1 MKTFITKPESKP
13 EPESKRAR
21 TDSGTASASSAA
33 VSAPEDGG
41 KAAYA
46 LYMALKIL
54 WEEYLMQPK
63 SGHEESFFHL
73 LSVGVDLGRSKLPII
88 QILDEHV
95 EESPLAKALVVK
107 YENGKMFCSPKG
119 LKWVDGRVVALL
131 EKAVF
136 RADFCLGEPVLVAR
150 SERGG
155 KVSERG
161 GKVTEKYLFKATDD
175 MLSKLGV
182 EAVTEWQRTYLEY
195 NPYFKME
202 VTTKE
207 GKTTHE
213 LKFKPAFNEAMD
225 GEWTDGS
232 GAAFIRTFVTETLGG
247 NQDLGRYGDTW
258 GVEHDKQV
266 SEFLHATY
274 GLVPLSVAAPFTQDE
289 LINHNIFSKD
299 RKTKEVRA
307 PYKEEGGKVVPLPP
321 AKVTDFKSCTGLGSY
336 FTRKEKGA
344 MQVKKKPEDR
354 YFGAPKGVELQPSA
368 LLVFGKNLLEHVDE
382 SVKEAGVEL
391 AAELE
396 LASVQRMEHVMQREG
411 VDPIDKIR
419 MRFASYPPS
428 ESPSESLPS
437 KSWGWRDY

>member
-1 MKTFITKPESKP
+1 MSTTKPTMKTFTKPESQ
-13 EPESKRAR
+13 PESKRAR

-63 SGHEESFFHL
+63 SGQEESFFRL
-73 LSVGVDLGRSKLPII
+73 LPVGVDLGRSKLPII
-88 QILDEHV
+88 QILDKHV

-107 YENGKMFCSPKG
+107 YENGNMFCSPKG

-150 SERGG
+150 
-155 KVSERG
+155 SERG

-247 NQDLGRYGDTW
+247 NPDLGRYGDTW

-266 SEFLHATY
+266 SELLHATY

-354 YFGAPKGVELQPSA
+354 YFGAPKGVELQASA
-368 LLVFGKNLLEHVDE
+368 LLVFGKDLLEYVKE
-382 SVKEAGVEL
+382 SVKEAGVKL
-391 AAELE
+391 AAE

-419 MRFASYPPS
+419 MGFTQYP
-428 ESPSESLPS
+428 
-437 KSWGWRDY
+437 R

>member
-1 MKTFITKPESKP
+1 MSTPTMKTFTKPESK
-13 EPESKRAR
+13 EESQPESKRAR
-21 TDSGTASASSAA
+21 TDSGTASASPAA
-33 VSAPEDGG
+33 VSTPEDGG

-46 LYMALKIL
+46 LYMALKLL

-73 LSVGVDLGRSKLPII
+73 LPVGVDLGRSKLPLI

-107 YENGKMFCSPKG
+107 YENGNMFCSPKG
-119 LKWVDGRVVALL
+119 LKWVGERVVALL
-131 EKAVF
+131 ENAVF

-155 KVSERG
+155 KVSE
-161 GKVTEKYLFKATDD
+161 KYLFKATDD

-182 EAVTEWQRTYLEY
+182 EAVTAWQRAYLEY

-202 VTTKE
+202 VITKE

-213 LKFKPAFNEAMD
+213 LKFKPSFNEAMD

-247 NQDLGRYGDTW
+247 NPDLGRYGDTW
-258 GVEHDKQV
+258 GVEHDQQV
-266 SEFLHATY
+266 SGLLHAAY
-274 GLVPLSVAAPFTQDE
+274 GLVPPSVATPFTQEE
-289 LINHNIFSKD
+289 LNNHNIFSRDK
-299 RKTKEVRA
+299 KGNVRA

-321 AKVTDFKSCTGLGSY
+321 AEVTDFKSCTGLGSY
-336 FTRKEKGA
+336 FTRKNKDA
-344 MQVKKKPEDR
+344 IQVKKKGEDR
-354 YFGAPKGVELQPSA
+354 YFGAPKGVELQDSQ
-368 LLVFGKNLLEHVDE
+368 LLVFGKDLLEHVDE
-382 SVKEAGVEL
+382 SVKEAGVKL
-391 AAELE
+391 AAE

-419 MRFASYPPS
+419 MGFTQYP
-428 ESPSESLPS
+428 
-437 KSWGWRDY
+437 R

>member
-1 MKTFITKPESKP
+1 MSTPPKPTMKTFTKP

-63 SGHEESFFHL
+63 SDHEESFFHL
-73 LSVGVDLGRSKLPII
+73 LPVGVDLGRSKLPII

-119 LKWVDGRVVALL
+119 LKWVGERVVALL
-131 EKAVF
+131 ANVVF

-155 KVSERG
+155 KVTR
-161 GKVTEKYLFKATDD
+161 KYLFKATDD

-182 EAVTEWQRTYLEY
+182 ELSKLGVEAVTAWQRAYLEY

-207 GKTTHE
+207 GTTTRE
-213 LKFKPAFNEAMD
+213 LKFKPSFNEAMD

-232 GAAFIRTFVTETLGG
+232 GAAFIRTFVTETLGS
-247 NQDLGRYGDTW
+247 NPDLGRYGDTW
-258 GVEHDKQV
+258 GVEHDPQV
-266 SEFLHATY
+266 SGLLHAAY
-274 GLVPLSVAAPFTQDE
+274 GLVPSSVATSFTQEE
-289 LINHNIFSKD
+289 LNKHNIFSRDK
-299 RKTKEVRA
+299 KENVRA

-321 AKVTDFKSCTGLGSY
+321 AKVTDFESCTGLGSY
-336 FTRKEKGA
+336 FTRKSGA
-344 MQVKKKPEDR
+344 TMQVKKKREDR
-354 YFGAPKGVELQPSA
+354 YFGAPVGVELQPSA

-391 AAELE
+391 AAK

-428 ESPSESLPS
+428 ESPSES
-437 KSWGWRDY
+437 WGWRDY